1 MISFWEKNSFL
12 SYDYIIIGAGL
23 MGMHIAYELHEKEPN
38 AKIIILERGI
48 FPTGASTK
56 NAGFAC
62 FGSLSEIVSDI
73 AMNGVDNSLSLIEK
87 RYKGISLLKERLG
100 IENIGYENNG
110 GYELLYNEHL
120 AVLEK
125 REEINELLFPIYKNE
140 VFSIK
145 NEKINEF
152 GFDATKVKSLVF
164 SPYEGQ
170 INTGKMVQSYIQL
183 ILSKG
188 IQILTGAKVAQLEN
202 NKVYIEHNILHEPM
216 QLIATKQVFI
226 ASNSFASDLLQT
238 NIAKP
243 GRGQVLITKPIE
255 NLKFKGVFHIDEGYY
270 YFRNFENRVL
280 FGGGRNLDFDAEE
293 SGEFKNT
300 ELIINE
306 LKRILR
312 ETILPNQ
319 THEIVMQWAGIMGF
333 SENKLPVI
341 KRINEHCIVAM
352 SCNGMGVALSGIMA
366 KEAVQLYN
374 LKID

>member
-152 GFDATKVKSLVF
+152 GFDAASLTDFMASGRLSNYSNVVVKGLMGMASFSEDKSLVEKEF
-164 SPYEGQ
+164 
-170 INTGKMVQSYIQL
+170 N
-183 ILSKG
+183 
-188 IQILTGAKVAQLEN
+188 
-202 NKVYIEHNILHEPM
+202 
-216 QLIATKQVFI
+216 
-226 ASNSFASDLLQT
+226 
-238 NIAKP
+238 
-243 GRGQVLITKPIE
+243 
-255 NLKFKGVFHIDEGYY
+255 NLKNIYDQTATHLNNDHFDTLSMGMSGDYALAIEKGSNLVRIGSL
-270 YFRNFENRVL
+270 L
-280 FGGGRNLDFDAEE
+280 FGARN
-293 SGEFKNT
+293 
-300 ELIINE
+300 
-306 LKRILR
+306 
-312 ETILPNQ
+312 
-319 THEIVMQWAGIMGF
+319 
-333 SENKLPVI
+333 
-341 KRINEHCIVAM
+341 
-352 SCNGMGVALSGIMA
+352 
-366 KEAVQLYN
+366 
-374 LKID
+374 